1 MPPLS
6 RRLLAIPIEEVSF
19 ARRGFRGGTEE
30 VHALLERV
38 GRSFLAGYHAALEQ
52 RSHERLTARLEE
64 IDADHR
70 GFAFEGAAMAL
81 TLLDILVP
89 WRRRLQTLLAGSGAA
104 HVYMV
109 HIGAGWA
116 IARLPIAM
124 GVVLRRFDPLL
135 RWLALDGYGFHQGFF
150 HWPRAVVEHQV
161 PSRLRGYAARAFD
174 QGLGR
179 SLWFVEGAEVRR
191 IAATIA
197 TFPDSRHADLWS
209 GIGLACTYAGGAD
222 RADIEELAKAA
233 GDFGPQM
240 AQGAA
245 FAAEARQ
252 RAGDPNP
259 HTELACRVLC
269 RRSAEDAAQLT
280 RLTRRD
286 LPADAEEP
294 AFEVWRQRIQENLAR
309 QART

>member
-1 MPPLS
+1 MPSLS
-6 RRLLAIPIEEVSF
+6 RRLFGIPIEEISV

-38 GRSFLAGYHAALEQ
+38 GRAFLAGYHAALEE
-52 RSHERLTARLEE
+52 RSQERLAARLEE
-64 IDADHR
+64 IDTDHR

-81 TLLDILVP
+81 TLLDILMP
-89 WRRRLQTLLAGSGAA
+89 WRRRLPAFLTGSGAA

-124 GVVLRRFDPLL
+124 RAVLRRLDPLL

-150 HWPRAVVEHQV
+150 HWPRAVVEHEV
-161 PSRLRGYAARAFD
+161 PNRLRGYAARAFD

-179 SLWFVEGAEVRR
+179 SLWFVEGAEVSR

-197 TFPDSRHADLWS
+197 AFPNSRHADLWS
-209 GIGLACTYAGGAD
+209 GIGLACTYAGGID
-222 RADIEELAKAA
+222 RAEIEGLAKAA
-233 GDFGPQM
+233 DNFGPQM

-252 RAGDPNP
+252 RAGNP
-259 HTELACRVLC
+259 AAQTELACRVLC
-269 RRSAEDAAQLT
+269 GRSAESAAGLT
-280 RLTRRD
+280 HRTRRD
-286 LPADAEEP
+286 LPDDATEP
-294 AFEVWRQRIQENLAR
+294 AFEVWRRRIQSDLD
-309 QART
+309 